1 METLTLKKEVTMGE
15 IMEAIM
21 VEIMEEMETT
31 RMMTII
37 YLTD

>member
-15 IMEAIM
+15 IMEVIM
-21 VEIMEEMETT
+21 VEIMEEMEIT
-31 RMMTII
+31 RMMTTI